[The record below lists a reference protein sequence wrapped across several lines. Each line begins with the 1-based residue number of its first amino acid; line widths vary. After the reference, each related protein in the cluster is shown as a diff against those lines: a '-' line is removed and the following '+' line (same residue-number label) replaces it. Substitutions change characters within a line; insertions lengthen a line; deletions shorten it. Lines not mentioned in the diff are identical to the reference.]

1 MPGGCCQG
9 PHAPPLPAAPTD
21 RPPWALS
28 CAFAL
33 QHVAVQASLL
43 CVFHLL
49 LLPTF
54 PPADPDLLLDPSRD
68 RGALLAQSLFA
79 CGASSMLQTVL
90 GTRLPLLHV
99 PTFEFLIPAV
109 VLSTRLPHPGSNGTD
124 TPAPCTGPSCST
136 GGWDR
141 TAREVSGAVVVA
153 GLVQLALG
161 LSGAGGWAA
170 RHCGPLVLAP
180 TLSIMGLSAYKPA
193 AAFCSASWSLALLL
207 VLLAVLCSQHLG
219 SCRLPRCTETR
230 TPGFPVGTAIPALR
244 RFSVLLPFAIAWLVC
259 GVLAQLHVPWAQ
271 LSPVLP
277 NATTPPPWLQLPYPG
292 QLGWPQLSPLA
303 LGAGLAM
310 GLAAGLSSLGCYAQ
324 CGGAL
329 GTAPPPPSACSR
341 GLCTEALG
349 SLLAGLLGGLGGS
362 AASIPHAS
370 LASLT
375 QAGSRCPVQLAALV
389 CLLLGLSP
397 RLAELLTHIPLPIHG
412 SVLCVTYAV
421 AVGAGISYFQRAD
434 IDSGRNV
441 FVVGFTMFMG
451 LLVPRW
457 LGAAPTALATGWEVL
472 DVLLHSLLTV
482 PVVITG
488 ILSFVLENTVSGSP
502 QERGLL
508 PPRVQGSE
516 PARVYGLPPALQCPL
531 GPTGLRV
538 FPLCFLCPR
547 PEEEEGGCAVE
558 EGSISPGEA
567 TRLLVKAGATAEA
580 KAGGKDREP
589 ERCWWP
595 DAV

>member
-292 QLGWPQLSPLA
+292 
-303 LGAGLAM
+303 
-310 GLAAGLSSLGCYAQ
+310 
-324 CGGAL
+324 
-329 GTAPPPPSACSR
+329 
-341 GLCTEALG
+341 
-349 SLLAGLLGGLGGS
+349 
-362 AASIPHAS
+362 
-370 LASLT
+370 
-375 QAGSRCPVQLAALV
+375 
-389 CLLLGLSP
+389 
-397 RLAELLTHIPLPIHG
+397 

>member
-292 QLGWPQLSPLA
+292 WLTLPGAAGRAGLPAPGPVAPAGRAPHPHPTAHPRQRALRDLRSGGGRRDLLLPARRHRLRPQRFRGGLHHVHGA
-303 LGAGLAM
+303 LGAALARRRPHRT
-310 GLAAGLSSLGCYAQ
+310 GHRLGGVGRAPALAADGAGRHHGHPLIRPGEHCLGFTPGAGPAPSPGAGERTCPGLR
-324 CGGAL
+324 
-329 GTAPPPPSACSR
+329 APACSPVP
-341 GLCTEALG
+341 AW
-349 SLLAGLLGGLGGS
+349 
-362 AASIPHAS
+362 PH
-370 LASLT
+370 
-375 QAGSRCPVQLAALV
+375 R
-389 CLLLGLSP
+389 
-397 RLAELLTHIPLPIHG
+397 
-412 SVLCVTYAV
+412 
-421 AVGAGISYFQRAD
+421 
-434 IDSGRNV
+434 
-441 FVVGFTMFMG
+441 
-451 LLVPRW
+451 
-457 LGAAPTALATGWEVL
+457 
-472 DVLLHSLLTV
+472 
-482 PVVITG
+482 
-488 ILSFVLENTVSGSP
+488 
-502 QERGLL
+502 
-508 PPRVQGSE
+508 PPRVS
-516 PARVYGLPPALQCPL
+516 PLLPLPPAGGGGGWLCRGGRLYISRGSHAPPGESWGDGRSQGWRKRPRARALLVARCRVSATVETVSPWQGRATAPCLPHSCHHQCP
-531 GPTGLRV
+531 R
-538 FPLCFLCPR
+538 
-547 PEEEEGGCAVE
+547 
-558 EGSISPGEA
+558 
-567 TRLLVKAGATAEA
+567 
-580 KAGGKDREP
+580 AGG
-589 ERCWWP
+589 
-595 DAV
+595 